1 MKSSRLRRL
10 GVLVSLA
17 ACAAFVLAA
26 GPAHSNGG
34 GNGNGATVTGWSWR

>member
-1 MKSSRLRRL
+1 MKSSRMRRL

-26 GPAHSNGG
+26 GPANNSGNGG
-34 GNGNGATVTGWSWR
+34 NSATVTGWTWR

>member
-1 MKSSRLRRL
+1 MKNSRMRRL

-26 GPAHSNGG
+26 GPASD
-34 GNGNGATVTGWSWR
+34 NGNGGNSATVTGWTWR